1 MKALTDLI
9 EFFFARDAKL
19 SRLPD
24 LNWIVKFRDISHHRI
39 IPVLTN
45 SHLQALRFFCRKRA
59 VPLNYWLCF
68 RSALERL
75 CPSSDPLFSTHGYL
89 QNSGAV
95 LPIQDLVAILRDDM
109 LGGWALDGDT
119 ISFLWKLMQQDRPRV
134 IVECG
139 AGVSTLVFAKSL
151 HEFAPTKFT
160 SLLSLEQNL
169 WVKEKVEKR
178 LVGCGLNDG
187 VTVLHTPISEKGDYQ
202 LDADQLRDQLGSE
215 KVDWVIIDGPA
226 GPEGCRAS
234 TLPLLARFC
243 RSGARWFLDDAFR
256 DGELGALNRWT
267 NMSGITVYGIYPIGK
282 GLGAGIVQEPE
293 RLS

>member
-1 MKALTDLI
+1 MKTLTDLI
-9 EFFFARDAKL
+9 EFFFARDAKS
-19 SRLPD
+19 SRFRD
-24 LNWIVKFRDISHHRI
+24 LNWTAKFREISHHRI

-45 SHLQALRFFCRKRA
+45 SHLQGLRFFCRKRA
-59 VPLNYWLCF
+59 VPLNYWLLF
-68 RSALERL
+68 RSALQRL
-75 CPSSDPLFSTHGYL
+75 CPSHDPLFSTRNYT
-89 QNSGAV
+89 QNSGAL
-95 LPIQDLVAILRDDM
+95 LPIADLVAILRNDM

-151 HEFAPTKFT
+151 QEFAPTKFA

-178 LVGCGLNDG
+178 LVGCGLNDR
-187 VTVLHTPISEKGDYQ
+187 VTILHTPVSEKGDYQ
-202 LDADQLRDQLGSE
+202 LDAEQLSEQLGSE
-215 KVDWVIIDGPA
+215 RVDWVIIDGPA

-234 TLPLLARFC
+234 TLPFLARFC
-243 RSGARWFLDDAFR
+243 RPGARWFLDDAFR
-256 DGELGALNRWT
+256 DGKLEVLNQWT
-267 NMSGITVYGIYPIGK
+267 GLSGITVDGIYPIGK
-282 GLGAGIVQEPE
+282 GLGAGIVKEQE

>member
-9 EFFFARDAKL
+9 EFFFARDAKS
-19 SRLPD
+19 SRFSD
-24 LNWIVKFRDISHHRI
+24 LNWTVKFRDISNHRI

-59 VPLNYWLCF
+59 VSLNYWLCF

-75 CPSSDPLFSTHGYL
+75 CPSPDPLFSTHGYL
-89 QNSGAV
+89 QNSDAV

-151 HEFAPTKFT
+151 QEFAPTKFA

-243 RSGARWFLDDAFR
+243 VQERDSFWNDAFR
-256 DGELGALNRWT
+256 DGELGALNRWA
-267 NMSGITVYGIYPIGK
+267 NMSGITVDGIYPIGK
-282 GLGAGIVQEPE
+282 GLGAGIVKEPE